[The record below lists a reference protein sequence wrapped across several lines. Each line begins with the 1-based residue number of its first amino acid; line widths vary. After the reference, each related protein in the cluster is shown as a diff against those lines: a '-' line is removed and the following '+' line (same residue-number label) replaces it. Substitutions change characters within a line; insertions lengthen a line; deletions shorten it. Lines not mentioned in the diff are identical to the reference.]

1 MPHSQFKLSLPSTW
15 TTIDALG
22 DSVTEAIR
30 SGDDLSRD
38 ALLTLESK
46 TYSGHLSARDVADM
60 CIGRAFAQSRDLE
73 LLQAVDQEYDGAAQ
87 SVRIIID
94 HGQQPAMGTAYV
106 FIAEAPE
113 DVRVRVVPQL
123 TIRWAVADGERLKPE
138 FDHVINSFR
147 FSPRTS
153 LVD

>member
-30 SGDDLSRD
+30 SGRDLTRD
-38 ALLTLESK
+38 ALLTLESE
-46 TYSGHLSARDVADM
+46 TYSGHLSACDVADM
-60 CIGRAFAQSRDLE
+60 NVGRAFASNSGLE
-73 LLQAVDQEYDGAAQ
+73 LLQAVDQEYGGAAQ

-94 HGQQPAMGTAYV
+94 HNQQPPMGTAYV

-113 DVRVRVVPQL
+113 DVRARVVPKL
-123 TIRWAVADGERLKPE
+123 TIRWAVPDGERLKPE
-138 FDHVINSFR
+138 FDHVITSFR
-147 FSPRTS
+147 FTPRAT